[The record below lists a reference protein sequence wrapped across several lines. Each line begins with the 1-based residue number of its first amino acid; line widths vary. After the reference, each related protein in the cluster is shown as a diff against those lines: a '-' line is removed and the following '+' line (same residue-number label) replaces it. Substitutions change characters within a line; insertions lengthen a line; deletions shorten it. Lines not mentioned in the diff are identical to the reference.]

1 MIKNLDYCCK
11 VQTTSN
17 NLVIKIFAHV
27 PPRLGNYF
35 HTSTRTSL
43 SNAANFPIIEFHVR
57 MKEEK
62 KKVPIPSPLGFTKKI
77 NSKIKV
83 ISRLIA
89 LTPMQSTFRLHSA
102 KKLYFEGSL

>member
-1 MIKNLDYCCK
+1 M
-11 VQTTSN
+11 
-17 NLVIKIFAHV
+17 
-27 PPRLGNYF
+27 
-35 HTSTRTSL
+35 
-43 SNAANFPIIEFHVR
+43 
-57 MKEEK
+57 
-62 KKVPIPSPLGFTKKI
+62 PIPSPLGFTKKK